1 MLHGK
6 LALWV
11 WSSEESSRLGRTQIG
26 IITAV
31 RDSPQGVDTAVPA
44 PPPESCLISPNP
56 SQKEG
61 ENVEVFRWVGAKEV
75 LVRGEREE
83 VRVYRESIY

>member
-1 MLHGK
+1 MLHRK

-11 WSSEESSRLGRTQIG
+11 WSSEENPGLGRTQIG

-31 RDSPQGVDTAVPA
+31 RDSPQGVDVAVLV
-44 PPPESCLISPNP
+44 PPPQSCLISPNP
-56 SQKEG
+56 SQEEG

-75 LVRGEREE
+75 LDRGKREE
-83 VRVYRESIY
+83 VRVY

>member
-1 MLHGK
+1 MMLHQK

-11 WSSEESSRLGRTQIG
+11 WSSEESSQIG

-31 RDSPQGVDTAVPA
+31 RDSPQGVDVAVPA
-44 PPPESCLISPNP
+44 PPPESCLISPSL

-61 ENVEVFRWVGAKEV
+61 ENVEVFRWVGAKDV
-75 LVRGEREE
+75 LVTGKGEEA
-83 VRVYRESIY
+83 RVD